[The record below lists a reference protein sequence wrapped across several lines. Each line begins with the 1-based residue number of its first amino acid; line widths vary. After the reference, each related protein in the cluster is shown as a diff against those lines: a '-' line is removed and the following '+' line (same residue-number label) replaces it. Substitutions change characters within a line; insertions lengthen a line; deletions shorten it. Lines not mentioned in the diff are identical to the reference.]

1 MQARLATV
9 ILVATVLATAVL
21 QPHPSTQTQVGAQR
35 LPATELPSVDEIMQR
50 AFARAVS
57 QDEAEAELTFE
68 SLVATTIESLNGDE
82 EVTDTETL
90 LHLRYP
96 LAGAVYEEL
105 IERDGEAL
113 SAADIDD
120 EAERREKFGRE
131 AQEASAR
138 GEVLETNDER
148 QVRFDAELMS
158 RYTASVDGEA
168 VVRGE
173 RCWVLGFTPR
183 DGKLPENTRIDKA
196 LNRSSGQMYVSQDD
210 YGIMQIDFR
219 LLRPVRY
226 VWGLV
231 ASLSQATGRLEF
243 GRAEPNVWLP
253 STFELRVDIRI
264 LFRTQRRHILR
275 EWVERRRI
283 SGDADAG
290 F

>member
-1 MQARLATV
+1 M
-9 ILVATVLATAVL
+9 VATVLATADL
-21 QPHPSTQTQVGAQR
+21 WPHPSPEAHVGAQP

-50 AFARAVS
+50 AFQRATS

-68 SLVATTIESLNGDE
+68 SLVSTTIESLNGDE

-90 LHLRYP
+90 LHRRYP

-105 IERDGEAL
+105 IERDGERL
-113 SAADIDD
+113 SASDIDN
-120 EAERREKFGRE
+120 EAKRRKEFRRE

-148 QVRFDAELMS
+148 QVRFDADLMS

-168 VVRGE
+168 VIRGE
-173 RCWVLGFTPR
+173 RCWVVSFRPR
-183 DGKLPENTRIDKA
+183 DGKLPENTRMDKA
-196 LNRSSGQMYVSQDD
+196 LNRSSGQMYVTQDD
-210 YGIMQIDFR
+210 YGIKQIDFR

-231 ASLSQATGRLEF
+231 ASLSQATGRLKF
-243 GRAEPNVWLP
+243 SRAEPNIWLP
-253 STFELRVDIRI
+253 HTFDLRVDIRV
-264 LFRTQRRHILR
+264 LFQTQRRHIIR
-275 EWVERRRI
+275 EWGERRRI
-283 SGDADAG
+283 TGNTDAG